1 MSTVKRSG
9 SSKSRKKSSRK
20 PSKKSTTKVRSW
32 TILRGSGFDPKKKL
46 SSQGKTVSTTKLGP
60 SVAARHALKRRDRP
74 SRMYLFRDRKIRVY
88 SIKYLTKDGKVK
100 AKAKYERSISQKKK
114 KKKPSSTKTSSTATT
129 TKKKRKKKKRKVS
142 KKKCTC
148 AVKGGCKKTGSK
160 PVFKMSAG
168 KLHVTVN
175 GRRSLVTKSEK
186 DKLKKQ
192 LGLLGARRRSV

>member
-20 PSKKSTTKVRSW
+20 SSAKKSTTKVRSW
-32 TILRGSGFDPKKKL
+32 TVLRGSGFDPKKKL
-46 SSQGKTVSTTKLGP
+46 SAQGKTVSTTKLGP
-60 SVAARHALKRRDRP
+60 SVAARYALKRRDRP

-114 KKKPSSTKTSSTATT
+114 KKTPSSTATT
-129 TKKKRKKKKRKVS
+129 TKKKRKRRKRKVS